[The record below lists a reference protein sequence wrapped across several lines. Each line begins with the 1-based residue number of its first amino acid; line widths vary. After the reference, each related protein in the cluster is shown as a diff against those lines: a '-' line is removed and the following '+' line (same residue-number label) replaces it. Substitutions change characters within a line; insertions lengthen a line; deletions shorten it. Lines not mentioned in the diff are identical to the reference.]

1 MVFADFAKPLNELN
15 SAHAAEV
22 RVVFRFAFLV
32 HPLDLKRDVARKY
45 PIAKWLPES
54 WVEALLR
61 RMRVKVLGKIT
72 GVRSLTGATTEGW
85 LLGIPMTAK
94 MMLAD
99 ERRALELLA
108 DACRLAADL
117 GAHIVGLGAY
127 TAIVGNN
134 GVELQ
139 KVSPLPITTGNSYTT
154 WTAVEATKLAAEAMG
169 IEWEQATAAVVG
181 ATGSIGKACAFL
193 LTKGTEG
200 KGHGAETAASG
211 EWQMANSKAPLP
223 PVAEVVLV
231 GRSLQRL
238 EALQEELAASD
249 GRRATERKALVRIT
263 TDITKGLKD
272 ADIVITVTS
281 AMDAVIEPEHLKSGC
296 VVCDVARPRDVSE
309 RVRRERDDVL
319 VIDGGIVRIP
329 GEPRWEFSI
338 GLPEDRT
345 LACVAETMLLA
356 LEGRLE
362 PFTLGRD
369 IPIGRVLEIAAMAT
383 RHGFCVD
390 GFRSFER
397 LLSPDEV
404 TRIRQRARV
413 ATQR

>member
-1 MVFADFAKPLNELN
+1 M
-15 SAHAAEV
+15 EV
-22 RVVFRFAFLV
+22 TAMFRFAFLI

-61 RMRVKVLGKIT
+61 RMSVKVLGKIT
-72 GVRSLTGATTEGW
+72 GVRSLTGAMTEGW

-99 ERRALELLA
+99 ERRALALLA
-108 DACRLAADL
+108 EACHLAADL
-117 GAHIVGLGAY
+117 EAHIVGLGAY

-134 GVELQ
+134 GMELQ
-139 KVSPLPITTGNSYTT
+139 KMSPLPVTTGNSYTT
-154 WTAVEATKLAAEAMG
+154 WTALEATKLAAEAMG
-169 IEWEQATAAVVG
+169 IEWERATAAVVG

-193 LTKGTEG
+193 LVNGTKGTER
-200 KGHGAETAASG
+200 TAGG
-211 EWQMANSKAPLP
+211 ERQMANGEVHLP
-223 PVAEVVLV
+223 PVAEVVLI
-231 GRSLQRL
+231 GRNWQRL
-238 EALQEELAASD
+238 ETVREEVTNSKGQSTTGA
-249 GRRATERKALVRIT
+249 KALVRMT
-263 TDITKGLKD
+263 TNIAEGLKE
-272 ADIVITVTS
+272 ADVVITVTS
-281 AMDAVIEPEHLKSGC
+281 AMDAVIEPEHLKPGC

-309 RVRRERDDVL
+309 RVRKERDDVL

-329 GEPRWEFSI
+329 GEPHWEFSI

-345 LACVAETMLLA
+345 LACIAETMLLA

-369 IPIGRVLEIAAMAT
+369 IPIGRVLEIAAMAA
-383 RHGFCVD
+383 RHGFYVD

-397 LLSPDEV
+397 LLSPDDV
-404 TRIRQRARV
+404 IRIRQRAKV
-413 ATQR
+413 AAKR

>member
-1 MVFADFAKPLNELN
+1 M
-15 SAHAAEV
+15 
-22 RVVFRFAFLV
+22 FRFAFLV

-61 RMRVKVLGKIT
+61 RMSVKVLGKIT
-72 GVRSLTGATTEGW
+72 GVRSPTGATTEGW

-99 ERRALELLA
+99 EKRALALLA
-108 DACRLAADL
+108 EACHLAADL

-134 GVELQ
+134 GMELQ
-139 KVSPLPITTGNSYTT
+139 KMSPLPVTTGNSYTT

-169 IEWEQATAAVVG
+169 IEWERATAAVVG

-193 LTKGTEG
+193 LVNGTKGTER
-200 KGHGAETAASG
+200 AAGG
-211 EWQMANSKAPLP
+211 ERQMADGEVHLP
-223 PVAEVVLV
+223 PVAEVVLI
-231 GRSLQRL
+231 GRNWQRL
-238 EALQEELAASD
+238 ETVREEVTNGEGQS
-249 GRRATERKALVRIT
+249 ATGAKALVRMT
-263 TDITKGLKD
+263 TNIAEGLKE
-272 ADIVITVTS
+272 ADVVITVTS
-281 AMDAVIEPEHLKSGC
+281 AMDAVIEPEHLKPGC

-309 RVRRERDDVL
+309 RVRKERDDVL

-329 GEPRWEFSI
+329 GEPHWEFSI

-362 PFTLGRD
+362 PFTLGRN
-369 IPIGRVLEIAAMAT
+369 ISVERVLEIATMAM
-383 RHGFCVD
+383 RHGFRVD

-397 LLSPDEV
+397 LLSADEV
-404 TRIRQRARV
+404 AQIRQRARV
-413 ATQR
+413 AAKG

>member
-1 MVFADFAKPLNELN
+1 MRAT
-15 SAHAAEV
+15 EV
-22 RVVFRFAFLV
+22 TAVFRFAFLV

-99 ERRALELLA
+99 ERRALGLLA
-108 DACRLAADL
+108 EACRLAADL

-139 KVSPLPITTGNSYTT
+139 KMSPLPVTTGNSYTT

-169 IEWEQATAAVVG
+169 IEWERATAAVVG

-193 LTKGTEG
+193 LVNGTGDAGQVETTANAEG
-200 KGHGAETAASG
+200 
-211 EWQMANSKAPLP
+211 QMANSGVHLP
-223 PVAEVVLV
+223 PVAEVVLI
-231 GRSLQRL
+231 GRNRQRL
-238 EALQEELAASD
+238 EAVQEEVMNGDGQSATGVKAS
-249 GRRATERKALVRIT
+249 VRMT
-263 TDITKGLKD
+263 TNIAEGLKD
-272 ADIVITVTS
+272 ADVVITVTS
-281 AMDAVIEPEHLKSGC
+281 AMDAVIEPEHLKPGC

-309 RVRRERDDVL
+309 RVRKERDDVL

-369 IPIGRVLEIAAMAT
+369 IPIGRVLEIAAMAA

-404 TRIRQRARV
+404 AQIRQRAKV
-413 ATQR
+413 AAQR

>member
-1 MVFADFAKPLNELN
+1 MRAT
-15 SAHAAEV
+15 EV
-22 RVVFRFAFLV
+22 TAVFRFAFLV

-45 PIAKWLPES
+45 PVAKWLPES

-99 ERRALELLA
+99 ERRALGLLA
-108 DACRLAADL
+108 EACRLAADL

-139 KVSPLPITTGNSYTT
+139 KMSPLPVTTGNSYTT

-169 IEWEQATAAVVG
+169 IEWERATAAVVG

-193 LTKGTEG
+193 LVNGTG
-200 KGHGAETAASG
+200 DAGRAETTANAEG
-211 EWQMANSKAPLP
+211 QMANSGVHLP

-231 GRSLQRL
+231 GRNRQRL
-238 EALQEELAASD
+238 ETVREEVMNGDGQSTTGAKAS
-249 GRRATERKALVRIT
+249 VRMT
-263 TDITKGLKD
+263 TNIAEGLKD
-272 ADIVITVTS
+272 ADVVITVTS
-281 AMDAVIEPEHLKSGC
+281 AMDAVIEPEHLKPGC

-309 RVRRERDDVL
+309 RVRKERDDVL

-329 GEPRWEFSI
+329 GEPHWEFSI

-369 IPIGRVLEIAAMAT
+369 IPIGRVLEIAAMAA

-397 LLSPDEV
+397 LLLPDEV
-404 TRIRQRARV
+404 AQIRQRAKV
-413 ATQR
+413 AAQR

>member
-1 MVFADFAKPLNELN
+1 M
-15 SAHAAEV
+15 EV
-22 RVVFRFAFLV
+22 TAVFRFAFLV

-61 RMRVKVLGKIT
+61 RMGVKVLGKIT
-72 GVRSLTGATTEGW
+72 GIRSLTGATTEGW

-99 ERRALELLA
+99 ERRALGLLSE
-108 DACRLAADL
+108 ACCLAADL

-139 KVSPLPITTGNSYTT
+139 KMSPLPVTTGNSYTT

-169 IEWEQATAAVVG
+169 IEWGRATAAIVG

-193 LTKGTEG
+193 LVNGTGDAGRVEMLANAEG
-200 KGHGAETAASG
+200 R
-211 EWQMANSKAPLP
+211 MANGGVHLP

-231 GRSLQRL
+231 GRNRQRL
-238 EALQEELAASD
+238 EGVREEVTNGEGQS
-249 GRRATERKALVRIT
+249 ATGAKALVRMT
-263 TDITKGLKD
+263 TNIAEGLKD
-272 ADIVITVTS
+272 ADVVITVTS
-281 AMDAVIEPEHLKSGC
+281 AMDAVIEPEHLKPGC

-309 RVRRERDDVL
+309 RVRKERDDVL

-329 GEPRWEFSI
+329 GEPCWGFSI

-345 LACVAETMLLA
+345 LACIAETMLLA

-369 IPIGRVLEIAAMAT
+369 IPVGRILEIAAIAA

-404 TRIRQRARV
+404 AQIRRRAKV
-413 ATQR
+413 ASKG

>member
-1 MVFADFAKPLNELN
+1 M
-15 SAHAAEV
+15 EV
-22 RVVFRFAFLV
+22 TAMFRFAFLI

-61 RMRVKVLGKIT
+61 RMSVKVLGKIT
-72 GVRSLTGATTEGW
+72 GVRSLTGAMTEGW

-99 ERRALELLA
+99 ERRALALLA
-108 DACRLAADL
+108 EACHLAADL
-117 GAHIVGLGAY
+117 EAHIVGLGAY

-134 GVELQ
+134 GMELQ
-139 KVSPLPITTGNSYTT
+139 KMSPLPVTTGNSYTT
-154 WTAVEATKLAAEAMG
+154 WTALEATKLAAEAMG
-169 IEWEQATAAVVG
+169 IEWERATAAVVG

-193 LTKGTEG
+193 LVNGTKGTER
-200 KGHGAETAASG
+200 TAGG
-211 EWQMANSKAPLP
+211 ERQMANGEVHLP
-223 PVAEVVLV
+223 PVAEVVLI
-231 GRSLQRL
+231 GRNWQRL
-238 EALQEELAASD
+238 ETVREEVTNSKGQSTTGA
-249 GRRATERKALVRIT
+249 KALVRMT
-263 TDITKGLKD
+263 TNIAEGLKE
-272 ADIVITVTS
+272 ADVVITVTS
-281 AMDAVIEPEHLKSGC
+281 AMDAVIEPEHLKPGC

-309 RVRRERDDVL
+309 RVRKERDDVL

-329 GEPRWEFSI
+329 GEPHWEFSI

-345 LACVAETMLLA
+345 LACIAETMLLA

-369 IPIGRVLEIAAMAT
+369 IPIGRVLEIAAMAA

-397 LLSPDEV
+397 LLSPDDV
-404 TRIRQRARV
+404 IRIRQRAKV
-413 ATQR
+413 AAKR

>member
-1 MVFADFAKPLNELN
+1 M
-15 SAHAAEV
+15 
-22 RVVFRFAFLV
+22 FRFAFLI

-61 RMRVKVLGKIT
+61 RMSVKVLGKIT
-72 GVRSLTGATTEGW
+72 GVRSLTGAMTEGW

-99 ERRALELLA
+99 ERRALALLA
-108 DACRLAADL
+108 EACHLAADL
-117 GAHIVGLGAY
+117 EAHIVGLGAY

-134 GVELQ
+134 GMELQ
-139 KVSPLPITTGNSYTT
+139 KMSPLPVTTGNSYTT
-154 WTAVEATKLAAEAMG
+154 WTALEATKLAAEAMG
-169 IEWEQATAAVVG
+169 IEWERATAAVVG

-193 LTKGTEG
+193 LVNGTKGTER
-200 KGHGAETAASG
+200 TAGG
-211 EWQMANSKAPLP
+211 ERQMANGEVHLP
-223 PVAEVVLV
+223 PVAEVVLI
-231 GRSLQRL
+231 GRNWQRL
-238 EALQEELAASD
+238 ETVREEVTNSKGQSTTGA
-249 GRRATERKALVRIT
+249 KALVRMT
-263 TDITKGLKD
+263 TNIAEGLKE
-272 ADIVITVTS
+272 ADVVIRVTS
-281 AMDAVIEPEHLKSGC
+281 AMDAVIEPEHLKPGC

-309 RVRRERDDVL
+309 RVRKERDDVL

-329 GEPRWEFSI
+329 GEPHWEFSI

-345 LACVAETMLLA
+345 LACIAETMLLA

-369 IPIGRVLEIAAMAT
+369 IPIGRVLEIAAMAA
-383 RHGFCVD
+383 RHGFYVD

-397 LLSPDEV
+397 LLSPDDV
-404 TRIRQRARV
+404 IRIRQRAKV
-413 ATQR
+413 AAKR

>member
-1 MVFADFAKPLNELN
+1 MRAT
-15 SAHAAEV
+15 EV
-22 RVVFRFAFLV
+22 TAVFRFAFLV

-99 ERRALELLA
+99 ERRALGLLA
-108 DACRLAADL
+108 EACHLAADL

-139 KVSPLPITTGNSYTT
+139 KMSPLPVTTGNSYTT

-169 IEWEQATAAVVG
+169 IEWERATAAVVG

-193 LTKGTEG
+193 LVNGTG
-200 KGHGAETAASG
+200 DAGRAETTANAEG
-211 EWQMANSKAPLP
+211 QMANNGVYLP
-223 PVAEVVLV
+223 PVAEVVLI
-231 GRSLQRL
+231 GRNWQRL
-238 EALQEELAASD
+238 EAVQEEVMNGDGQSATGVKAS
-249 GRRATERKALVRIT
+249 VRMT
-263 TDITKGLKD
+263 TNIAEGLKD
-272 ADIVITVTS
+272 ADVVITVTS
-281 AMDAVIEPEHLKSGC
+281 AMDAVIEPEHLKPGC

-309 RVRRERDDVL
+309 RVRKERDDVL

-329 GEPRWEFSI
+329 GEPHWEFSI

-369 IPIGRVLEIAAMAT
+369 IPIGRVLEIAAMAA

-404 TRIRQRARV
+404 AQIRQRAKV
-413 ATQR
+413 AAQR